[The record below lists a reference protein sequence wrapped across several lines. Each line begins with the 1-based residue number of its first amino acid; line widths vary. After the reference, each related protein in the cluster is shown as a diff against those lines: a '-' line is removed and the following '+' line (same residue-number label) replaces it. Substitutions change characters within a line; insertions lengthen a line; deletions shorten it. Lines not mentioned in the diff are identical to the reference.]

1 MPALFPWRAGNP
13 AGAPG
18 QRIALGLVVQFGEPG
33 PAQGVDSG
41 ALHHRGLLVGE
52 VWLHPEDATETPQ
65 RGSGDRPGSGA
76 AGLLDSRGGVFRMA
90 RGAAGRL
97 VRPPQRLAPGWRPE
111 LAQDAADVHASGFR
125 LIYSSAPIWA
135 FVRPAASSSTANS
148 RPVSP
153 CGARVSAGGGVLMT
167 PAAG

>member
-1 MPALFPWRAGNP
+1 
-13 AGAPG
+13 
-18 QRIALGLVVQFGEPG
+18 
-33 PAQGVDSG
+33 
-41 ALHHRGLLVGE
+41 
-52 VWLHPEDATETPQ
+52 
-65 RGSGDRPGSGA
+65 
-76 AGLLDSRGGVFRMA
+76 MA

-167 PAAG
+167 PAAGDRSGIQARSASRGTCDSSGVWPSPAAAAARSAAAAAVASCPASRCSWACAARKLDRIVGLPFRLNG